1 MAKKNASTVGDP
13 QDSSTRSI
21 MLDLNQPLPLLP
33 LRDSLVLP
41 GTSSRVLVGR
51 HISLRAIR
59 EAESHHEGTM
69 LLVLQRD
76 SAIEDVKLEDLQ
88 PVGVVAHVLQ
98 VSMMPN
104 GYCKVLFEGLFAA
117 DIREVRFNDEKKLDY
132 LIASATPRDFY
143 FDTSDS
149 AQERA
154 RNVLE
159 EFRKYAGQTDLPADL
174 FDSLNEAD
182 VPLQIY
188 FGIVPFLKLS
198 IEEKQKLLEV
208 TSVSDVADKV
218 EGALQALQDVDA
230 LTRKMQSEVQR
241 KAQQQQRDWLIS
253 EQIRLLQNELS
264 TDDSTDSKVL
274 EAKIKAKRF
283 PAEIQEKLDEEISRM
298 RLMPVASPEYALI
311 RNYLDWFVNLPYG
324 VYTDTELNLKTV
336 KKTLDARH
344 FGLDKVKERILE
356 YIAVLKLNGTD
367 RKAPVLCLVGP
378 PGVGKT
384 TLVSSVAKAL
394 GREYVRVT
402 LGGVRDEAEIRGHR
416 KTYIGAMPGR
426 FVQALRR
433 AKCMNP
439 VILLDEIDKMASDFR
454 GDPASAL
461 LELLDP
467 EQNHCFSDHFM
478 EVGIDFSKVMFIAT
492 ANTEQDIPAALHDR
506 LEIVRLPGYYK
517 HEKLSIA
524 ENYLLPEVTEASGVK
539 LGKDIEVPTKL
550 VEKIIADY
558 TREAGVRE
566 LGRLLEKIARS
577 RAKEIVLGKKVKPEV
592 TEAMLTQYLGAPRFT
607 SNRLP
612 APGVY
617 GRVTGLA
624 WTSVGGEILS
634 IECMLLSGRGQVIL
648 TGKLGDVMKE
658 SIQIAISLVRERL
671 RRYGID
677 PALVRKTDIHVHVP
691 EGATPKDGPSAGIA
705 MTLAILSAFTQ
716 IPIDPAIAFT
726 GEVSLTGDL
735 LPIGGLNEKA
745 LAAQESGVKTLYIP
759 VENGKDVE
767 ELPEPAK
774 KNLKINLMKHID
786 EIIKILLPVKKKV
799 EKAAAEKPVAKKA
812 RKTKAK

>member
-1 MAKKNASTVGDP
+1 MAKKNASVVGDP
-13 QDSSTRSI
+13 KDSSTRSV
-21 MLDLNQPLPLLP
+21 MLDLSQPLPLLP

-51 HISLRAIR
+51 HISLQAIR
-59 EAESHHEGTM
+59 EAETKREGTI
-69 LLVLQRD
+69 LLVMQRD
-76 SAIEDVKLEDLQ
+76 SAVESVNMQDLQ
-88 PVGVVAHVLQ
+88 PVGVIAHVLH

-117 DIREVRFNDEKKLDY
+117 DVSDVRYNDEKKKDY
-132 LIASATPRDFY
+132 LVASATPRDFY
-143 FDTSDS
+143 FDTSD
-149 AQERA
+149 AANERA
-154 RNVLE
+154 RKVLE
-159 EFRKYAGQTDLPADL
+159 GFRKYAAQADLPSDL

-188 FGIVPFLKLS
+188 FGIVPFLKFS
-198 IEEKQKLLEV
+198 IEEKQRLLEV
-208 TSVSDVADKV
+208 SSVTEVADKV
-218 EGALQALQDVDA
+218 EGALQALLDVDT
-230 LTRKMQSEVQR
+230 LMHKVQSEVQR
-241 KAQQQQRDWLIS
+241 KAQQQQKDWLIS
-253 EQIRLLQNELS
+253 EQIRLLQNELT
-264 TDDSTDSKVL
+264 TDDSTDSRVL
-274 EAKIKAKRF
+274 EEKLKTKNF
-283 PAEIQEKLDEEISRM
+283 PADIQEKLNEELGRM

-311 RNYLDWFVNLPYG
+311 RNYLDWFANLPYG

-344 FGLDKVKERILE
+344 FGLEKVKERILE
-356 YIAVLKLNGTD
+356 YIAVLKLNGAE

-492 ANTEQDIPAALHDR
+492 ANTEQDIPAALFDR
-506 LEIVRLPGYYK
+506 LEVVRLPGYYK

-524 ENYLLPEVTEASGVK
+524 ENYLLPEVTSASGVK
-539 LGKDIEVPTKL
+539 LDDDIKVPSAL

-566 LGRLLEKIARS
+566 LGRLLEKLARA
-577 RAKEIVLGKKVKPEV
+577 RAKEIVLGKKVKPEI
-592 TEAMLTQYLGAPRFT
+592 TENQLVQYLGAPRF
-607 SNRLP
+607 SNNRLP
-612 APGVY
+612 APGAY
-617 GRVTGLA
+617 GRITGLA

-658 SIQIAISLVRERL
+658 SIQIALSLVRERL

-677 PALVRKTDIHVHVP
+677 PAIVRKTDIHVHVP
-691 EGATPKDGPSAGIA
+691 EGAVPKDGPSAGIA
-705 MTLAILSAFTQ
+705 MTLAILSAFTK
-716 IPIDPAIAFT
+716 IPVDPAIAFT

-735 LPIGGLNEKA
+735 LPIGGLNEKS
-745 LAAQESGVKTLYIP
+745 LAAQEAGVKTLYIP
-759 VENGKDVE
+759 VDNGKDVE
-767 ELPEPAK
+767 ELPLPAK
-774 KNLKINLMKHID
+774 KNLKIHLMKHID
-786 EIIKILLPVKKKV
+786 EIVKILLPVSKCNVEEKTSSKKSV
-799 EKAAAEKPVAKKA
+799 
-812 RKTKAK
+812 KTKK